1 MTSVLS
7 LYEST
12 DGLYSHL
19 EGTGPV
25 RLISL
30 LAGRPSDKIHVKL
43 VSTNLVDA
51 ANTYEATSYTWG
63 DPTITHII
71 SCNGRNFT
79 VTISAYQF
87 LWRLR
92 LEDKDRLLWM
102 DSICINQ
109 ANHEEKAQQVPMMG
123 DLYQKARR
131 VVIWL
136 GEACNDSDLA
146 MDFAADLEISKSLEE
161 FEYSSRISSNHPS
174 YTRNTYLLNE
184 ANPSIDRRELIQSLC
199 SLVQRP
205 WTRRAW
211 VQQEAALCND
221 TVVMCGSRS
230 VPWDHFFAVSWM
242 LTAPKAWQ
250 IPDWIEYDSMVNSLR
265 ALSHIQSTRQA
276 ISGGRSNTIWGTLS
290 MMSACLATDPR
301 DKIFATY
308 GLLQQSRFRSG
319 GSLAH
324 KLPKVDYSL
333 PWQVVY
339 IQCAKLLCENVL
351 FDWNQMLLRAGRA
364 KQRDISLPSWVP
376 DWRYT
381 TELRLFLDHH
391 YSAGGPQVE
400 YHPYTLKFAQTP
412 RRLRTDNDLY
422 TYFTPSGK
430 RKTLPIQSL
439 ALQFIMQDVVIYT
452 SGCLDSEKR
461 GSDFHCELAEFVK
474 STEQRLLALS
484 PSTYISSETIL
495 EALAKTLLC
504 SRDYKELLIEP
515 EIKLESEYQK
525 YLQSFLAGV
534 VNHELPYARDFRLSS
549 ALDETQLCIT
559 ARGYMC
565 LVPKE
570 IQNGDYI
577 GVACGLQM
585 PLAFRRVG
593 QDAKGQLQYEL
604 YSEVYVHGMMC
615 SQIWNLMEDYRP
627 KLSAEEYAFLNSEPP
642 SKVIQSPG
650 TYKKRENFVSA
661 LDIGYE
667 QVLATI
673 GKRTIV
679 FI

>member
-1 MTSVLS
+1 MTSVSS
-7 LYEST
+7 LHCST
-12 DGLYSHL
+12 DDLYAHL
-19 EGTGPV
+19 EGTNPV

-30 LAGRPSDKIHVKL
+30 LAGHPSDKVRVKV
-43 VSTNLVDA
+43 VSTNLGDA
-51 ANTYEATSYTWG
+51 VNTYEVTSYTWG
-63 DPTITHII
+63 DPTVTHII

-79 VTISAYQF
+79 VTTNAYQF
-87 LWRLR
+87 LRRLR

-109 ANHEEKAQQVPMMG
+109 ADDEEKAQQVPMMG
-123 DLYQKARR
+123 DIYQSARR

-136 GEACNDSDLA
+136 GEACKNSDMA
-146 MDFAADLEISKSLEE
+146 MNFAADLDISISLEE
-161 FEYSSRISSNHPS
+161 FAHSKWTSSQHSSQP
-174 YTRNTYLLNE
+174 RNTYLLNE
-184 ANPSIDRRELIQSLC
+184 ANPSDDRRELIQSLC

-211 VQQEAALCND
+211 VQQEAALCKD
-221 TVVMCGSRS
+221 TVVMCGSCS
-230 VPWDHFFAVSWM
+230 IPWDHFFAISWM
-242 LTAPKAWQ
+242 LTAPNTWQ
-250 IPDWIEYDSMVNSLR
+250 IPEWIEYDSMVDSLL
-265 ALSHIQSTRQA
+265 ALNYIQSTRHS
-276 ISGGRSNTIWGTLS
+276 ISGGRSTTIWGTLS

-308 GLLQQSRFRSG
+308 GLVRQAHFRSG
-319 GSLAH
+319 GSFAH

-339 IQCAKLLCENVL
+339 IKCAKLIGENVL

-364 KQRDISLPSWVP
+364 KQRDLSLPSWVP

-381 TELRLFLDHH
+381 TDLLLFLDQD
-391 YSAGGPQVE
+391 YRAGGTQKAE
-400 YHPYTLKFAQTP
+400 NPYTLRFAEMP
-412 RRLRTDNDLY
+412 RRSRNDDDLY

-474 STEQRLLALS
+474 STEQRLLTLS
-484 PSTYISSETIL
+484 PSTYINGETIL

-504 SRDYKELLIEP
+504 SRDYKEFLIEP
-515 EIKLESEYQK
+515 EVKLESEYQR

-534 VNHELPYARDFRLSS
+534 VNHELPYARDFLLSS

-565 LVPKE
+565 LVPKK

-577 GVACGLQM
+577 GVACGVQM
-585 PLAFRRVG
+585 PLAFRKVG

-604 YSEVYVHGMMC
+604 YSEVYVHGMMY
-615 SQIWNLMEDYRP
+615 SQTWNLMEDYRP
-627 KLSAEEYAFLNSEPP
+627 KFSAEEYAFLNSEPP
-642 SKVIQSPG
+642 SKVLQSPG
-650 TYKKRENFVSA
+650 TFKKRENFVSA
-661 LDIGYE
+661 LDVGYE